1 MGPNMFFLS
10 DSYYPILNFSS
21 HSANKTQESYFVGI
35 DINKNLLD
43 LLNMYVEN
51 FLDHKEKMKHIKWFC
66 LSIRQKPHVIHTSAK

>member
-1 MGPNMFFLS
+1 MNVAKLQGMKG
-10 DSYYPILNFSS
+10 
-21 HSANKTQESYFVGI
+21 SADLIKINQGI

-43 LLNMYVEN
+43 PLNMYVEN